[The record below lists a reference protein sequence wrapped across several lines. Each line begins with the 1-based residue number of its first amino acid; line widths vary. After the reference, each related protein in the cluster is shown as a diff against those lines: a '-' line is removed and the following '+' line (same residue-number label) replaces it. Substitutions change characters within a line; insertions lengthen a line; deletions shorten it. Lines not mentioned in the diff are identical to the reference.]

1 MTTTQTPRMP
11 RWTLDTPPVAAAIP
25 ERAIQTSIIAYLR
38 LKQYH
43 VLRLNSGALPNAQ
56 GRPVHM
62 LPAGTPDVLAIK
74 DGRALFVE
82 VKRPGKRP
90 TARQEAMMETLRG
103 YGARC
108 LVATSVEDL
117 QAAGL

>member
-1 MTTTQTPRMP
+1 VSTRWRPETPRC
-11 RWTLDTPPVAAAIP
+11 PPAIP
-25 ERAIQTSIIAYLR
+25 ERAIQASIIEYLR
-38 LKQYH
+38 WRGYYVQ
-43 VLRLNSGALPNAQ
+43 RLNSGGMRDARHNLVTLSA
-56 GRPVHM
+56 
-62 LPAGTPDVLAIK
+62 AGTPDVLAIK

-90 TARQEAMMETLRG
+90 TARQEAMMETLRS
-103 YGARC
+103 YGAHC

>member
-1 MTTTQTPRMP
+1 MNARSPRQP
-11 RWTLDTPPVAAAIP
+11 RWTVDTPPVAPAIP
-25 ERAIQTSIIAYLR
+25 ERAIQADIIAYLR

-82 VKRPGKRP
+82 VKRPGNKP
-90 TARQEAMMETLRG
+90 TALQQAMMETLRG

-117 QAAGL
+117 HAAGI